1 VSIQFSNV
9 EPPVERIIEKK
20 MDADLPAYARLRAQ
34 GLQPPT
40 TRNSAELEKRA
51 NTQME
56 VEMGKLIAPDLLRR
70 HQSQITEGMSMARDA
85 GYGIDD
91 IRGWK
96 KRAAGADPAP

>member
-20 MDADLPAYARLRAQ
+20 MDADLPAYARLRAN

-70 HQSQITEGMSMARDA
+70 HQSQITEGMAMARDS

-91 IRGWK
+91 IRQWK
-96 KRAAGADPAP
+96 QHQTPAAG